1 MTLRARLITSLVAT
15 SALLALGGCGGGG
28 SGSDV
33 AAVRAPGP
41 SRIAEEQPPHPKHLD
56 VASPAQ
62 EARRVE
68 EARRHAQL
76 SPPTRPQR
84 APQPQPA
91 PQPEPKPAPEP
102 APRSRQEPAAGSS
115 PTGLPPA
122 SAGTNGSF
130 KPPAS
135 GEYKKITPHTIDRLE
150 EEGAAGLAVLLNGI
164 ALAPPNAPGPIKAA
178 ISGANEI
185 VGRPYVW
192 GGGHQ
197 SWYSAG
203 YDCSGAVSYAL
214 GAAGLL
220 SAPLDSTRLE
230 SWGDPG
236 PGHWLTV
243 YANAGHAY
251 AVIAGL
257 RFDTVGDARGT
268 GPRWH
273 AEGPYPQGFVAR
285 HPPGF

>member
-1 MTLRARLITSLVAT
+1 MILGRMRWIAT
-15 SALLALGGCGGGG
+15 ALFLALLLGVWGCGGGN
-28 SGSDV
+28 SGRDV
-33 AAVRAPGP
+33 AKTPEQP
-41 SRIAEEQPPHPKHLD
+41 SRIEEEQPPRPQHLD

-62 EARRVE
+62 EARRVA
-68 EARRHAQL
+68 EARRQGQGEEP
-76 SPPTRPQR
+76 SRR
-84 APQPQPA
+84 APTPQPS
-91 PQPEPKPAPEP
+91 PAPEP
-102 APRSRQEPAAGSS
+102 APAPAPAGASS
-115 PTGLPPA
+115 SGGLPAA

-130 KPPAS
+130 QPPAS
-135 GEYKKITPHTIDRLE
+135 GEYKKITPRTIAKLE
-150 EEGAAGLAVLLNGI
+150 EEEAAGLAVLLNGI
-164 ALAPPNAPGPIKAA
+164 ALAPPGAPEPIKAA

-185 VGRPYVW
+185 VGRPYIW

-220 SAPLDSTRLE
+220 SAPLDSTQLE

-243 YANAGHAY
+243 YANSVHAY

-273 AEGPYPQGFVAR
+273 AEGPYPEGFVAR

>member
-1 MTLRARLITSLVAT
+1 MTLRARLITSLVAI
-15 SALLALGGCGGGG
+15 SALLALGGCGGSGGG

-33 AAVRAPGP
+33 AAVRSEGP
-41 SRIAEEQPPHPKHLD
+41 SRIAEEQPPRPKHLD

-68 EARRHAQL
+68 EARRHARL
-76 SPPTRPQR
+76 SRPTRPQ
-84 APQPQPA
+84 PA
-91 PQPEPKPAPEP
+91 PRPRPAPEP
-102 APRSRQEPAAGSS
+102 PPAAEPEPAAGSS
-115 PTGLPPA
+115 ATGLPPA

-135 GEYKKITPHTIDRLE
+135 GEYKKITPRTIGRLE

-285 HPPGF
+285 HPPGY

>member
-1 MTLRARLITSLVAT
+1 MTFRALPITSLIAIA
-15 SALLALGGCGGGG
+15 ALFAIVGCGGSSS
-28 SGSDV
+28 SGSDT
-33 AAVRAPGP
+33 AAVKADRG
-41 SRIAEEQPPHPKHLD
+41 SRIAEEQPPHPQHLD
-56 VASPAQ
+56 IATAAQ

-68 EARRHAQL
+68 QAHRSQAPSQ
-76 SPPTRPQR
+76 SPQQQQQQQQQQQPTPA
-84 APQPQPA
+84 APQPSPA
-91 PQPEPKPAPEP
+91 A
-102 APRSRQEPAAGSS
+102 PAAGASS
-115 PTGLPPA
+115 SGSIPPA

-130 KPPAS
+130 QAPAS
-135 GEYKKITPHTIDRLE
+135 GEYKKITPHTIGRLE

-164 ALAPPNAPGPIKAA
+164 ALAPPSAPEAIKAA

-185 VGRPYVW
+185 VGRPYIW

-197 SWYSAG
+197 SWYSVG

-230 SWGDPG
+230 SWGAPG
-236 PGHWLTV
+236 PGRWLTV

-285 HPPGF
+285 HPPGY